1 MVRIKTKKR
10 DWLKKKN
17 WFEKNKIKTGSTK
30 TKNKDW
36 FEKKKD
42 WSRVETR
49 VSVGRYTGIRVR
61 QGSGLDWD
69 PG

>member
-36 FEKKKD
+36 FNQTNK
-42 WSRVETR
+42 
-49 VSVGRYTGIRVR
+49 
-61 QGSGLDWD
+61 
-69 PG
+69 